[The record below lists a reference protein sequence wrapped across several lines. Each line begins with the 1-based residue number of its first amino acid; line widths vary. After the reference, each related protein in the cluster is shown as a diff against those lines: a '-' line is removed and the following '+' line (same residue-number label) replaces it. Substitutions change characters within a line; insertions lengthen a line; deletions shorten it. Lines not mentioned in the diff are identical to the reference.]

1 MHDRE
6 DRRIIEDEI
15 ARLDRLWREA
25 QERYGVTGS
34 RSTERTMHRY
44 DTLIRALNRA
54 LNDMDEEDD
63 RK

>member
-1 MHDRE
+1 MTDWKDRK
-6 DRRIIEDEI
+6 IILDEI